1 MPKSELERRLEQ
13 LDALHQ
19 KGLLT
24 DSEHEEARR
33 RAILSGD
40 LGQDPAPREPTVPVA
55 PRPQGGGCSKAL
67 LWIFAIVGVLVVAAI
82 VIIIVAVVVSNNND
96 SAPAATSSTPSGF
109 MRVGSVEI
117 QVLDFEH
124 VNTTRYNILNDENLR
139 IHVRVRKI
147 KGDTYEFRSRNK
159 WVLVTSAGTGIEHS
173 AFCFDCPDDIDNLAI
188 YGDQPIEAYVYF
200 ELPTG
205 SYLFRELRYEPWASG
220 NEGMIP
226 LRVTATIN

>member
-13 LDALHQ
+13 IDALHER
-19 KGLLT
+19 GMLT

-33 RAILSGD
+33 RAILSSE

-67 LWIFAIVGVLVVAAI
+67 LWIFAIVGVLVVVTVVI
-82 VIIIVAVVVSNNND
+82 VIVAVVVDNNDD
-96 SAPAATSSTPSGF
+96 SAPVATSTPRTGF

-117 QVLDFEH
+117 QVLDFESIDAA
-124 VNTTRYNILNDENLR
+124 RYNIFNDENLR

-147 KGDTYEFRSRNK
+147 KGDDYEFRSLNK
-159 WVLVTSAGTGIEHS
+159 WVLITSTGTGIEHS
-173 AFCFDCPDDIDNLAI
+173 TLCFDCPDDIDNLAI

-205 SYLFRELRYEPWASG
+205 RYLFRELRYEPWASG

>member
-13 LDALHQ
+13 LDTLHQ
-19 KGLLT
+19 NGLLT

-33 RAILSGD
+33 RAILSSE
-40 LGQDPAPREPTVPVA
+40 LGRDPAPPETNVPVA
-55 PRPQGGGCSKAL
+55 PRPQGSGCSKAL
-67 LWIFAIVGVLVVAAI
+67 LWIFATIGVLVGVVVVI
-82 VIIIVAVVVSNNND
+82 VIIAVVAGNDDD
-96 SAPAATSSTPSGF
+96 SAPAATSAPRSGF

-117 QVLDFEH
+117 QVLDFE
-124 VNTTRYNILNDENLR
+124 VIDTARYNRLNDENLR

-147 KGDTYEFRSRNK
+147 KGDTYEFGALNK

-173 AFCFDCPDDIDNLAI
+173 TLCFDCPDDIDDLAI
-188 YGDQPIEAYVYF
+188 YGVRPIEAYVYF

-205 SYLFRELRYEPWASG
+205 SYLFRELRYEPWASR

-226 LRVTATIN
+226 LRVTATID